1 MVAKQNDLCGN
12 TMPTVRCGRCHRRL
26 KLPASVLRGYGLIC
40 WGRIQA
46 WNRKEEA
53 EADDELAV
61 RRLREEISEQ
71 VNGNDIRERESPR
84 QKMAATK

>member
-1 MVAKQNDLCGN
+1 MVARQNDLNG
-12 TMPTVRCGRCHRRL
+12 TAMPTIRCARCHRRL
-26 KLPASVLRGYGLIC
+26 TLPKSICQGYGEIC